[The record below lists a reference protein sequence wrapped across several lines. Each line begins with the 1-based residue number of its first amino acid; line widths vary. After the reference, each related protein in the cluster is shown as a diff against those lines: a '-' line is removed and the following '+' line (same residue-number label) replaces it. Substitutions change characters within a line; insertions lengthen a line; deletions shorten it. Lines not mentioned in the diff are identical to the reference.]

1 MFAQSRPGGVFGK
14 ASICLA
20 GVLALAILF
29 HNVFDACAV
38 AFPPCEK
45 CTGKQGLCCTDD
57 DSDCCPGQDCET
69 RYHDLAGDDRD
80 DTCAL
85 PPPAAADMYGT
96 EVFPGT
102 TRITPFHSALL
113 LPGFHPLLPLRV

>member
-1 MFAQSRPGGVFGK
+1 MVASSKQRGDVNK
-14 ASICLA
+14 ATLCLA
-20 GVLALAILF
+20 AALTLVIIF
-29 HNVFDACAV
+29 HNLYDACA
-38 AFPPCEK
+38 AAIPPCGECAGK
-45 CTGKQGLCCTDD
+45 HGACCTGD
-57 DSDCCPGQDCET
+57 DSDCCPWQNCET
-69 RYHDLAGDDRD
+69 QHHDLAGDDRD